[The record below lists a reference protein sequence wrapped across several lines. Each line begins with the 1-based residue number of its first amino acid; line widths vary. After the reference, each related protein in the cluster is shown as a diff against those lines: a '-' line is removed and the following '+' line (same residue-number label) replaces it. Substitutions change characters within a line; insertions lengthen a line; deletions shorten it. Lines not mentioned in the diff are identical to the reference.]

1 MKNAKQT
8 IYSFIMEYNQ
18 NYRMLSF
25 KNVTLMKIIS
35 EFDYCNLPIK
45 VLLSRLNYQ
54 LEKASNPNIIIKK
67 VSLRTINRMLVELNE
82 MDFITTKRIKNSNSF
97 SRWISDDNKSTIHNY
112 FGAAEAELENQANAI
127 DNLETKLREAKATNK
142 KLEETITKLTSKIK
156 IMGQAAV
163 DNISTESVIE
173 VNDFEGISNLTSL
186 DDIKIESIKSS
197 NVIKKHSR
205 RVNKVNELSG
215 TVKTEETLEV
225 LKPLVEET
233 RDRRVLN
240 NFNEYLILDLD
251 LVEFY
256 YKEIKNKRRLVEKLR
271 TNKFDKNF
279 NSWIRT
285 YKEGREGIM

>member
-225 LKPLVEET
+225 LKPFVEET

>member
-1 MKNAKQT
+1 
-8 IYSFIMEYNQ
+8 
-18 NYRMLSF
+18 
-25 KNVTLMKIIS
+25 MKIIS

-225 LKPLVEET
+225 LKPFVEET